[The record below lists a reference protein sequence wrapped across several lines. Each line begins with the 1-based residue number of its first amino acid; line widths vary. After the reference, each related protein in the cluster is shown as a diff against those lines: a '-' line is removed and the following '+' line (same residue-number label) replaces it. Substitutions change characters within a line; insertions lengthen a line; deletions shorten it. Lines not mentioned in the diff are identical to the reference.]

1 MLGFYVLKKMFFFTL
16 RLERRSIIK
25 NEWTQMPL
33 NLSQHKMY
41 HVSKLVLAVKLHD
54 LNKKMDRWLL

>member
-1 MLGFYVLKKMFFFTL
+1 MFFFTL